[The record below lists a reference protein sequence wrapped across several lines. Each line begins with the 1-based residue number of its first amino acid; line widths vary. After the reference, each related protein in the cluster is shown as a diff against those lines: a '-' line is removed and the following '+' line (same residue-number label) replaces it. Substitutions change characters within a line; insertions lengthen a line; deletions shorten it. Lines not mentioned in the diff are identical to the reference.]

1 MRLKK
6 DLNLIEPFMQRQDL
20 SFKSSQNIEQLGLK
34 LKSLSKDTLCSTP
47 SIPIIN
53 NFSLEEF
60 NNSIKKYIFFGVD
73 INRLLRGN
81 QSDSFNR
88 FIYKYHKKTIENLD
102 NIFARTPAIKK
113 KISLHRVIKVNEEY
127 NPSLNVGDVITDKG
141 YMSCSKT
148 YNADI
153 LKKNGLPLVEGT
165 PIYITINIPEGK
177 KVLDIKKYVETLGKK
192 YKYDEVVLERGSS
205 IRIISKN
212 DNYIQAEL
220 L

>member
-1 MRLKK
+1 MQLKK

-20 SFKSSQNIEQLGLK
+20 SFKSSQNIKQLGLK

-47 SIPIIN
+47 SIPIIH

-81 QSDSFNR
+81 QSDSLNR
-88 FIYKYHKKTIENLD
+88 LIYKYHEKTIENLD

-192 YKYDEVVLERGSS
+192 YKYDEVLLERGSS

>member
-1 MRLKK
+1 MQLKK

-20 SFKSSQNIEQLGLK
+20 SFKSSQNIKQLGLK

-47 SIPIIN
+47 SIPIIH

-73 INRLLRGN
+73 INRILRGN
-81 QSDSFNR
+81 QSN
-88 FIYKYHKKTIENLD
+88 YLNELYGKTVENLD
-102 NIFARTPAIKK
+102 NIFARTPAIKE

-127 NPSLNVGDVITDKG
+127 NPNLNVGDVITDKG

-192 YKYDEVVLERGSS
+192 YKYDEVVLERGAS
-205 IRIISKN
+205 IRIIAKN